1 MKKNLVIG
9 AITNCVWKD
18 VEPFFNSFKQANFEN
33 TDCVMFV
40 HNMTSRTL
48 NKIRECG
55 VKIFSIP
62 DELKNIRVINSRWK
76 LYSDFLTEHNS
87 EYSQIFT
94 ADIRDVIFQ
103 RDIFKCYDSDK
114 SFLCIGIE
122 DGILTEECNKN
133 WLINAYGENVYNEIK
148 HNKIFCV
155 GTLLGS
161 IDNFCSFSKLITDE
175 INSFD
180 SKFLKKHIVEQAAGN
195 IIVYHK
201 KMFHDV
207 LKTSTNYDGYIMT
220 IGLTNPENIKLDA
233 NGNIFNEVGEI
244 AAVVHQYDRKKLI
257 VAMVK
262 AKYCAEKNFYSNL
275 IYRCEKKFN
284 VLRRDGILKII
295 IRKCK
300 KLFKRI

>member
-9 AITNCVWKD
+9 AITNYAWED

-48 NKIRECG
+48 NKIKNYN
-55 VKIFSIP
+55 VKIIEIPKKFS
-62 DELKNIRVINSRWK
+62 NCRVNAYRWQLYRDFLEDKRDFYNLIFALDVRDSFFQRDLFK
-76 LYSDFLTEHNS
+76 LCDNKPFLGVALEDGFLTERWSTGWLLKIYGS
-87 EYSQIFT
+87 EIYETIKNNRIICSGTICAT
-94 ADIRDVIFQ
+94 
-103 RDIFKCYDSDK
+103 YDEFIK
-114 SFLCIGIE
+114 FL
-122 DGILTEECNKN
+122 DALN
-133 WLINAYGENVYNEIK
+133 NEIK
-148 HNKIFCV
+148 PFEKE
-155 GTLLGS
+155 
-161 IDNFCSFSKLITDE
+161 NFWVSDQNCES
-175 INSFD
+175 
-180 SKFLKKHIVEQAAGN
+180 G
-195 IIVYHK
+195 IIYHK

-220 IGLTNPENIKLDA
+220 IGFTNPENIKLDA